1 MESHQPDFVP
11 PPASIHPT
19 GYSQQ
24 ADQERT
30 PPGSAGRTTYG
41 TETPQIADRSAP
53 RTGLDVLHDAD
64 VYITKI
70 GGDNA
75 GKLRENFATVLDRQT
90 HGKKQI
96 LAISAIRS
104 SDRRS
109 TAMAH
114 EYARDRDSDGNLK
127 EGFNT
132 TSHLIAIAKCLRE
145 GDTGKARDMLE
156 RIRRFLKEVVHA
168 EVEADPLLEAASA
181 NAALDTVIDEM
192 LDELGARIDGGAT
205 STLHELEKDW
215 VLESADGYYSITG
228 VGEQLAQAIYL
239 QYAALRNLE
248 AGGIKTE
255 GFSDELY
262 EAIVE
267 REKTLAEKLR
277 AFIGKTIGR
286 LRSLLGSQKEVTE
299 DHEQKTAAAI
309 ASLRKGMR
317 VEVGS
322 LLQDHTI
329 LIAGGYLPVIA
340 SQRGYSDKTGALL
353 AQVAKD
359 LGEHVAYL
367 IEKEYPIMS
376 DDPKKND
383 RAHVIRE
390 MTFALAMELFGNT
403 RGADGGAIH
412 PDALNMLAEDD
423 IDTVVFNPAGEQRED
438 NITYIH
444 HYEPQPG
451 GIEIIASRKVP
462 LAIQVSS
469 TEMFGKPGFLSAVT
483 TWFANRKIS
492 IDQVSTS
499 ERTTS
504 FTFNN
509 GKFKEQILRDFESFL
524 QDTFGPDEE
533 LKLEMLRDQ
542 SLIFCLGNNMGQ
554 TGPASRATMAMHIAG
569 ADIHFMTQGLNEQ
582 VMTFMI
588 DRAHVAEVRGK
599 LHRLCIEMD
608 DAEYERFLEPLRR
621 ALEDSPAPATTSV

>member
-1 MESHQPDFVP
+1 MESPQPDFVR
-11 PPASIHPT
+11 PPASLYHT
-19 GYSQQ
+19 GYARQ
-24 ADQERT
+24 ADPERT

-41 TETPQIADRSAP
+41 TEAPQIADRSAP
-53 RTGLDVLHDAD
+53 RTGLDVLQEAD
-64 VYITKI
+64 VYVTKI

-75 GKLRENFATVLDRQT
+75 GKIRENFATVLDRQT

-96 LAISAIRS
+96 LAVSAIRS
-104 SDRRS
+104 SDRRF

-114 EYARDRDSDGNLK
+114 EDARDRDSDGNLK

-132 TSHLIAIAKCLRE
+132 TSYLIAIAKCLRN
-145 GDTGKARDMLE
+145 GDTATAHDMLE

-168 EVEADPLLEAASA
+168 EVEADPLLTAASA
-181 NAALDTVIDEM
+181 NTALDAVIDGM
-192 LDELGARIDGGAT
+192 LDELGTHIDRAAAG
-205 STLHELEKDW
+205 TLHELEKDW
-215 VLESADGYYSITG
+215 VLEGADGYYSITG
-228 VGEQLAQAIYL
+228 MGEQLAQAIYL
-239 QYAALRNLE
+239 KYAALRNLE
-248 AGGIKTE
+248 TGAIGTE
-255 GFSDELY
+255 GLAGDLYSTHPAEVVEDEQQS
-262 EAIVE
+262 
-267 REKTLAEKLR
+267 T
-277 AFIGKTIGR
+277 
-286 LRSLLGSQKEVTE
+286 
-299 DHEQKTAAAI
+299 AAI
-309 ASLRKGMR
+309 ASLRSAMR
-317 VEVGS
+317 RRVGS
-322 LLQDHTI
+322 LLQDYTI

-353 AQVAKD
+353 AQAAKD
-359 LGEHVAYL
+359 LGKRVAYL

-383 RAHVIRE
+383 RARVIQE

-412 PDALNMLAEDD
+412 PDALNMLAEDG
-423 IDTVVFNPAGEQRED
+423 IDTVVFNPATEQQED

-444 HYEPQPG
+444 HYEPQPS

-483 TWFANRKIS
+483 TWFADRKIS

-509 GKFKEQILRDFESFL
+509 GKFKEQILTDFEAFL

-533 LKLEMLRDQ
+533 LKLEMLKDQ
-542 SLIFCLGNNMGQ
+542 SLIFCLGNNMEQ

-588 DRAHVAEVRGK
+588 DRQHVAAVREK
-599 LHRLCIEMD
+599 LHRLCIEMN

-621 ALEDSPAPATTSV
+621 ALENAPAISV

>member
-1 MESHQPDFVP
+1 MES
-11 PPASIHPT
+11 
-19 GYSQQ
+19 
-24 ADQERT
+24 
-30 PPGSAGRTTYG
+30 
-41 TETPQIADRSAP
+41 PQ
-53 RTGLDVLHDAD
+53 RTGLDVLQEAD
-64 VYITKI
+64 VYVTKI

-90 HGKKQI
+90 RGKKQI

-104 SDRRS
+104 SDRS
-109 TAMAH
+109 FTAMAH
-114 EYARDRDSDGNLK
+114 KDARDRDSDDNLK

-132 TSHLIAIAKCLRE
+132 TSHLIAIAKCLRN
-145 GDTGKARDMLE
+145 GDTAIAHDMLE
-156 RIRRFLKEVVHA
+156 RTRIFLKEVVHT
-168 EVEADPLLEAASA
+168 EVKADPLLDAASA
-181 NAALDTVIDEM
+181 NAALDAVIDGI
-192 LDELGARIDGGAT
+192 LDELGTRIDGADT
-205 STLHELEKDW
+205 STLHELKKDW
-215 VLESADGYYSITG
+215 VLESADGYYSVTG

-239 QYAALRNLE
+239 KYAALRNLE
-248 AGGIKTE
+248 TGAIGTEEMAG
-255 GFSDELY
+255 DLY
-262 EAIVE
+262 GTHPAEVVE
-267 REKTLAEKLR
+267 N
-277 AFIGKTIGR
+277 
-286 LRSLLGSQKEVTE
+286 
-299 DHEQKTAAAI
+299 EQQSTAAI
-309 ASLRKGMR
+309 ASLRSEMRTR
-317 VEVGS
+317 VES

-353 AQVAKD
+353 AQAAKD
-359 LGEHVAYL
+359 LGERVAYL

-383 RAHVIRE
+383 RARVIRE

-423 IDTVVFNPAGEQRED
+423 IDTVVFNPAREQRD
-438 NITYIH
+438 DSITYIH
-444 HYEPQPG
+444 HYEPQPS

-483 TWFANRKIS
+483 TWFADRKIS

-509 GKFKEQILRDFESFL
+509 GKFKEQILRDFETFL

-542 SLIFCLGNNMGQ
+542 ALIFCLGNNMGQ